1 MTMELIL
8 KNWYYVLAYT
18 VAVIVVWYLLQWLGK
33 KTGNAL
39 WKLFKKILKPFRFV
53 KSIKFILIAQ
63 SVLIAVLV
71 VLLFIFAQN

>member
-1 MTMELIL
+1 MTMELVL

-39 WKLFKKILKPFRFV
+39 WKLFKKIIKPFRIFGNV
-53 KSIKFILIAQ
+53 KFIVIVQ
-63 SVLIAVLV
+63 AVIIVALV
-71 VLLFIFAQN
+71 VMLFIFAQK

>member
-1 MTMELIL
+1 MELVL

-39 WKLFKKILKPFRFV
+39 WKLFKKIIKPFRFV
-53 KSIKFILIAQ
+53 KSIKFVLIAQ
-63 SVLIAVLV
+63 SVLIVVLV
-71 VLLFIFAQN
+71 VLLFIFAQK

>member
-1 MTMELIL
+1 MTMELVL

-39 WKLFKKILKPFRFV
+39 WKLFKKIIKPFRFV
-53 KSIKFILIAQ
+53 KSIKFVLIAQ
-63 SVLIAVLV
+63 SVLIVVLV
-71 VLLFIFAQN
+71 VLLFIFAQK

>member
-1 MTMELIL
+1 MTMELVL

-53 KSIKFILIAQ
+53 KSIKFVLIAQ
-63 SVLIAVLV
+63 SVLIVVLV
-71 VLLFIFAQN
+71 VLLFIFAQK